1 MSQREEDKKKKKK
14 KDEDWLMAQINAI
27 LEKSLKA
34 ALD

>member
-1 MSQREEDKKKKKK
+1 MSQRDDEKKKKKK

-34 ALD
+34 ALN

>member
-1 MSQREEDKKKKKK
+1 MSQREDEQKKKKK

-34 ALD
+34 AMN